1 MDARQVGLIVVA
13 FGVVAVLVGVLIA
26 AGALSWFGRLPGD
39 LHWESGNTRVYV
51 PITTMLIV
59 SVAVSVALYVVRW
72 FR

>member
-59 SVAVSVALYVVRW
+59 SVVVSLALYIVRW